1 MPESIFLNMHFGSS
15 ARDPT
20 STTALTMATVVNV
33 PDYFDAARVG
43 VGLGSLYD
51 VDSLTWRLRPALD
64 EQGHRP
70 LCPITMQSMT
80 RNAALI
86 QDGGVYQFGAI
97 REWLG
102 RADTS
107 PLTGLQI
114 PHSRILKLSSMVDVV
129 ECFLSTCRE
138 RRATSNVR
146 RVGEFEQLR
155 SSRAMNRA
163 ARYKAHLMISR
174 PTSQRAGESS
184 QRGRVT
190 F

>member
-1 MPESIFLNMHFGSS
+1 
-15 ARDPT
+15 
-20 STTALTMATVVNV
+20 MAAVVNV
-33 PDYFDAARVG
+33 SDYFDAARIG

-70 LCPITMQSMT
+70 LCPITMQPMT

-107 PLTGLQI
+107 PLTGLQL
-114 PHSRILKLSSMVDVV
+114 PHLRILKLSSLVDVA
-129 ECFLSTCRE
+129 ESFLSTCRE
-138 RRATSNVR
+138 RQAMSRAR
-146 RVGEFEQLR
+146 RVGEYEELRRFEQ
-155 SSRAMNRA
+155 RATKR
-163 ARYKAHLMISR
+163 
-174 PTSQRAGESS
+174 T
-184 QRGRVT
+184 
-190 F
+190 